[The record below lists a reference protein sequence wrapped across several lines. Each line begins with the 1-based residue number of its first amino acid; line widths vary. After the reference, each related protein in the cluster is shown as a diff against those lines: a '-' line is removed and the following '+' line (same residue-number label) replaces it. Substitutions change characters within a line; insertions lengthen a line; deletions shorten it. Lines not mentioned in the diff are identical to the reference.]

1 MSVFDYA
8 VLNGKLLPLEQIQ
21 ISLFHKA
28 YFSSFGVYETVKVD
42 RGRPFYLEN
51 HLHRLHRSAGVI
63 DLRLGVD
70 VPALAGWFEQLR
82 RVDPQATW
90 TLKIIALGA
99 LDQREPP
106 LIGMQ
111 AEPLPTYP
119 AVFYET
125 GASAV
130 LYEGQRHLPTCKS
143 LNTLVSYL
151 ARRTATGVGALE
163 GLLHHSGYLT
173 EGSRS
178 NLFVVQGG
186 RLLTPPQNGVLSG
199 ITRDL
204 IIQVMRDTAH
214 PVTEMPLAIDLSLY
228 EEVFIS
234 STSMH
239 VMPLTRINNQSI
251 GNAQVG
257 PITRLAMARFNQ
269 HYREVIGN

>member
-1 MSVFDYA
+1 MSIFDYA
-8 VLNGKLLPLEQIQ
+8 VMNGALLRLEQAQ
-21 ISLFHKA
+21 ISPFHKA

-63 DLRLGVD
+63 DLRLGAD
-70 VPALAGWFEQLR
+70 VPALAQWFEKLRQL
-82 RVDPQATW
+82 DPQATW
-90 TLKIIALGA
+90 TLKIIALGT
-99 LDQREPP
+99 LDPRESP
-106 LIGMQ
+106 LIAMQ
-111 AEPLPTYP
+111 AEPLVTYP
-119 AVFYET
+119 ANLYQT
-125 GASAV
+125 GATAV

-151 ARRTATGVGALE
+151 ARRAATRAGAIE
-163 GLLHHSGYLT
+163 GLLHYNSYLS

-186 RLLTPPQNGVLSG
+186 RLLTPPQNQVLSG

-204 IIQVMRDTAH
+204 VIQVMRDTPH
-214 PVTEMPLAIDLSLY
+214 PITETPISVNLSLY

-239 VMPLTRINNQSI
+239 VMPVTQINDRPI
-251 GNAQVG
+251 GSGQVG
-257 PITRLAMARFNQ
+257 PITRLAMVRFNQ
-269 HYREVIGN
+269 HYHQVIGN

>member
-8 VLNGKLLPLEQIQ
+8 VLNGALLPLEQVQ
-21 ISLFHKA
+21 VSLFHKA

-51 HLHRLHRSAGVI
+51 HLHRLHHSAGVI
-63 DLRLGVD
+63 DLTLSVD
-70 VPALAGWFEQLR
+70 VPTLAGWFEQLR
-82 RVDPQATW
+82 QVDPQATW

-99 LDQREPP
+99 LDRSESP

-125 GASAV
+125 GATAI

-151 ARRTATGVGALE
+151 ARRTATTAGALE
-163 GLLHHSGYLT
+163 GLLHHNGYLT

-186 RLLTPPQNGVLSG
+186 RLFTPPQNQVLSG

-204 IIQVMRDTAH
+204 VIQVMRDTPH
-214 PVTEMPLAIDLSLY
+214 PVAEMPLVIDLSLY

-239 VMPLTRINNQSI
+239 VMPLTRLNNQTI
-251 GNAQVG
+251 GSGQVG
-257 PITRLAMARFNQ
+257 PITRLAMVRFNQ
-269 HYREVIGN
+269 HYQQVVGD